1 MSERRERIAKRVV
14 DAVLALDYGDLN
26 GRAGR
31 RVTGYVEPTEAAWQ
45 LLEESVAP
53 LMFECKSALQR
64 GKVEE
69 ARTLVEGILI
79 GLYRLTEV
87 EGSDLLPWA
96 PDFPEEQAGAVLG
109 EWAERSSIPAI
120 GAEFIEAH
128 IPQWTWAK

>member
-87 EGSDLLPWA
+87 
-96 PDFPEEQAGAVLG
+96 
-109 EWAERSSIPAI
+109 
-120 GAEFIEAH
+120 
-128 IPQWTWAK
+128 